1 MTLILQGTDNSVSSP
16 AVQGGTA
23 GTTTGVYYPASNQL
37 ALATNGTRAVLID
50 SAQNFGLQIATS
62 TWESGASAYQQN
74 IGGAG
79 GTSGNSFNMWG
90 RSDSLRMW
98 TNAYFD
104 GGTYVRQV
112 ANSVVPTNITLD
124 STGGIG
130 IQSAPS
136 GAAGSTF
143 VTGNITQFFA
153 LKKDSTLTLQGGT
166 QSTGTGIAFPATQS
180 ASSDANTLD
189 DYEEGTWTPALS
201 GATFTYGQAVGL
213 YVKVGKLVHASCF
226 LTIASITGA
235 SATTVNITGLPFTS
249 ASSNASYGLQAVN
262 LDNLTSNLNGTG
274 AQIAPNG
281 TQATLLANLGSTGS
295 HVGLSSNQMTTA
307 SQVRINAVY
316 EASS

>member
-23 GTTTGVYYPASNQL
+23 GATTGIYYPTTNQL

-90 RSDSLRMW
+90 RSDSIRLW

-130 IQSAPS
+130 MQSAPS
-136 GAAGSTF
+136 GTAGSTF

-189 DYEEGTWTPALS
+189 DYEEGTWTAS
-201 GATFTYGQAVGL
+201 YNNGTITSQSCQYTKIGRCVTATFAIQFTSS
-213 YVKVGKLVHASCF
+213 ASS
-226 LTIASITGA
+226 LG
-235 SATTVNITGLPFTS
+235 TVSGLPFSVSGCNYVGTHS
-249 ASSNASYGLQAVN
+249 REWYNTGNTTQCITTIGATAFALFFYNNTVGVTNGSIYGIA
-262 LDNLTSNLNGTG
+262 GT
-274 AQIAPNG
+274 
-281 TQATLLANLGSTGS
+281 L
-295 HVGLSSNQMTTA
+295 
-307 SQVRINAVY
+307 VY
-316 EASS
+316 NN